1 MELLKEG
8 RIEEAIAT
16 CNTGLEVSPTDEIL
30 WQIKGVCLAKQGEYG
45 EGLNCIDRA
54 LQSNAGNPHCWVLK
68 CSLLRSLNRTEER
81 LECWRRVIK
90 IAPDFE
96 SAWKEIGNCLFGL
109 GRFQDAAQAYDSQ
122 LKLNPLDAECV
133 QKRDIALITEEMDI
147 DWTHPTL
154 LLDIGSWW
162 REPISSWWRE
172 NNYPEL
178 PGMRC
183 FNFVCELKYL
193 PDSPQ
198 HAKRFYELRWQ
209 SDNPRNAARDIVLYL
224 RSRSTGELWELGKAL
239 LLVDQKGGPLILELL
254 RAFPEDRSDEECT
267 KEMADAAYQTL
278 AYDWGYG
285 NVILFSWR

>member
-16 CNTGLEVSPTDEIL
+16 CNAGLEVSPTDEIL

-96 SAWKEIGNCLFGL
+96 GAWKEIGNCLFGL

-122 LKLNPLDAECV
+122 LKLNPLDAECRS
-133 QKRDIALITEEMDI
+133 KKHIALLTEEMSI
-147 DWTHPTL
+147 DWTQPTL
-154 LLDIGSWW
+154 LLDIGSWR
-162 REPISSWWRE
+162 REPISSWWGE
-172 NNYPEL
+172 QP
-178 PGMRC
+178 PGVRC
-183 FNFVCELKYL
+183 FNFVCELKHL
-193 PDSPQ
+193 SDSPTAS
-198 HAKRFYELRWQ
+198 AKVFHELRWQ
-209 SDNPRNAARDIVLYL
+209 SDNPRDSARPISLFL
-224 RSRSTGELWELGKAL
+224 RSRATGELWELGQAL
-239 LLVDQKGGPLILELL
+239 LLDDQKGGPLILELL
-254 RAFPEDRSDEECT
+254 RAFPEDRLDEECIQ
-267 KEMADAAYQTL
+267 EMADDVYQTL
-278 AYDWGYG
+278 ALNEFYE
-285 NVILFSWR
+285 NEVILFSWR